1 MPSFFA
7 IYHFGINNPS
17 LIKHS
22 AEPFS
27 FQSDALILHIKTNC
41 TLMRITIA
49 IAIYLL
55 FPIIIVSAF
64 HKWKILQKIGTV
76 ILAYAVG
83 IIMSLT
89 GFVTFEPGTADAATF
104 ESIQKLIM
112 NISVP
117 LAIPLMLFNC
127 DFKLWTRALP
137 KTILALV
144 GGIIAITVAVISGF
158 FIFRSTGVNDI
169 ENVSAM
175 MTGIYTGG
183 TMNFNALGAA
193 LGVDPTTITLVLT
206 FQMLITFPL
215 IMFITGGGYRL
226 FRKILPFPDESTS
239 ISKLNSSIEDHGIE
253 NYGMMLNKKV
263 FPKTMLG
270 LLLSIGFLAVGAGLS
285 LLLYNLGVVGDQE
298 TGTGKLNELVIILT
312 ITTLSIIASFSKK
325 IRELPKT
332 FELGMIFILIF
343 SIAVASQFNPYSI
356 DMSAISL
363 GLFVLYIM
371 LVSVIIHIIFC
382 RFSKINGDLYTVAQ
396 VGLFCS
402 PPFIPP
408 VVGAMGNKK
417 VLISGIVIGLIGYA
431 IGTYMGVGIAYLLK
445 LF

>member
-1 MPSFFA
+1 
-7 IYHFGINNPS
+7 
-17 LIKHS
+17 
-22 AEPFS
+22 
-27 FQSDALILHIKTNC
+27 
-41 TLMRITIA
+41 MRIIIA

-158 FIFRSTGVNDI
+158 FIFRNTGVNDI

-239 ISKLNSSIEDHGIE
+239 ISKLGSNIEDHGIE

>member
-1 MPSFFA
+1 
-7 IYHFGINNPS
+7 
-17 LIKHS
+17 
-22 AEPFS
+22 
-27 FQSDALILHIKTNC
+27 
-41 TLMRITIA
+41 MRIIIA

-158 FIFRSTGVNDI
+158 FIFRNTGVNDI

-226 FRKILPFPDESTS
+226 FRKILPFPDESTTVT
-239 ISKLNSSIEDHGIE
+239 INSNFEDHGIE
-253 NYGMMLNKKV
+253 NYGKMLNKKV

-270 LLLSIGFLAVGAGLS
+270 LLLSIGFLAIGAGLS
-285 LLLYNLGVVGDQE
+285 LLLYNLGIVGDQE

-371 LVSVIIHIIFC
+371 LLSVIIHIIFC
-382 RFSKINGDLYTVAQ
+382 RFSKISGDLYTVAQ

>member
-1 MPSFFA
+1 MTFNHKQYFCMLKQEN
-7 IYHFGINNPS
+7 Y
-17 LIKHS
+17 
-22 AEPFS
+22 
-27 FQSDALILHIKTNC
+27 
-41 TLMRITIA
+41 TLMRIIIA

-144 GGIIAITVAVISGF
+144 GGIIAITVAVVSGF
-158 FIFRSTGVNDI
+158 FIFRNTGVNDI
-169 ENVSAM
+169 SNVSAM

-239 ISKLNSSIEDHGIE
+239 ISKLNSNIEDHGIE
-253 NYGMMLNKKV
+253 NYGKMLNKKV

-270 LLLSIGFLAVGAGLS
+270 LLLSIGFLAIGAGLS
-285 LLLYNLGVVGDQE
+285 LLLYNLGVVGDQA

>member
-1 MPSFFA
+1 
-7 IYHFGINNPS
+7 
-17 LIKHS
+17 
-22 AEPFS
+22 
-27 FQSDALILHIKTNC
+27 
-41 TLMRITIA
+41 MRITIA

-144 GGIIAITVAVISGF
+144 GGIVAITVAVISGF
-158 FIFRSTGVNDI
+158 FIFRNTGVNDI

-239 ISKLNSSIEDHGIE
+239 ITLNSNMEDHGIE

-270 LLLSIGFLAVGAGLS
+270 LLLSIGFLAIGAGLS

-382 RFSKINGDLYTVAQ
+382 RFSKISGDLYTVAQ

>member
-1 MPSFFA
+1 
-7 IYHFGINNPS
+7 
-17 LIKHS
+17 
-22 AEPFS
+22 
-27 FQSDALILHIKTNC
+27 
-41 TLMRITIA
+41 MRIIIA

-158 FIFRSTGVNDI
+158 FIFRNTGVNDI
-169 ENVSAM
+169 TNVSAM

-239 ISKLNSSIEDHGIE
+239 ISKLNSNIEDHGIE
-253 NYGMMLNKKV
+253 NYGKMLDKKV

>member
-1 MPSFFA
+1 
-7 IYHFGINNPS
+7 
-17 LIKHS
+17 
-22 AEPFS
+22 
-27 FQSDALILHIKTNC
+27 
-41 TLMRITIA
+41 MRIIIA
-49 IAIYLL
+49 ISIYLL

-104 ESIQKLIM
+104 ENIQKLIM

-144 GGIIAITVAVISGF
+144 GGIVAIAVAVITGF
-158 FIFRSTGVNDI
+158 FIFRNTGVNDI

-226 FRKILPFPDESTS
+226 FRKILPFPDESTT
-239 ISKLNSSIEDHGIE
+239 ITINSNIEDHGIE

-270 LLLSIGFLAVGAGLS
+270 LLLSIGFLAIGAGLS

-371 LVSVIIHIIFC
+371 LISVIIHIIFC

-431 IGTYMGVGIAYLLK
+431 IGTYMGVGIAYMLK

>member
-1 MPSFFA
+1 
-7 IYHFGINNPS
+7 
-17 LIKHS
+17 
-22 AEPFS
+22 
-27 FQSDALILHIKTNC
+27 
-41 TLMRITIA
+41 MRIIIA

-158 FIFRSTGVNDI
+158 FIFRNTGVNDI
-169 ENVSAM
+169 TNVSAM

-239 ISKLNSSIEDHGIE
+239 ISKLGSNIEDHGIE
-253 NYGMMLNKKV
+253 NYGKMLNKKV

-285 LLLYNLGVVGDQE
+285 LLFYNLGIVGDQE

-382 RFSKINGDLYTVAQ
+382 RFTKINGDLYTVAQ

>member
-1 MPSFFA
+1 
-7 IYHFGINNPS
+7 
-17 LIKHS
+17 
-22 AEPFS
+22 
-27 FQSDALILHIKTNC
+27 
-41 TLMRITIA
+41 MRIIIA

-158 FIFRSTGVNDI
+158 FIFRNTGVNDI

-239 ISKLNSSIEDHGIE
+239 ISKLGSNIEDHGIE
-253 NYGMMLNKKV
+253 NYGKMLDKKV

-285 LLLYNLGVVGDQE
+285 LLFYNLGIVGDQE

>member
-1 MPSFFA
+1 
-7 IYHFGINNPS
+7 
-17 LIKHS
+17 
-22 AEPFS
+22 
-27 FQSDALILHIKTNC
+27 
-41 TLMRITIA
+41 MRIIIA

-158 FIFRSTGVNDI
+158 FIFRNTGVNDI
-169 ENVSAM
+169 ANVSAM

-239 ISKLNSSIEDHGIE
+239 ISKLGSNIEDHGIE

-285 LLLYNLGVVGDQE
+285 LLFYNLGIVGDQE

>member
-1 MPSFFA
+1 
-7 IYHFGINNPS
+7 
-17 LIKHS
+17 
-22 AEPFS
+22 
-27 FQSDALILHIKTNC
+27 
-41 TLMRITIA
+41 MRIIIA

-104 ESIQKLIM
+104 ESIQKMIM

-158 FIFRSTGVNDI
+158 FIFRNSGVNDI

-239 ISKLNSSIEDHGIE
+239 ISKLGSNIEDHGIE

-285 LLLYNLGVVGDQE
+285 LLFYNLGIVGDQE

>member
-1 MPSFFA
+1 
-7 IYHFGINNPS
+7 
-17 LIKHS
+17 
-22 AEPFS
+22 
-27 FQSDALILHIKTNC
+27 
-41 TLMRITIA
+41 MRIIIA
-49 IAIYLL
+49 TAIYLL

-89 GFVTFEPGTADAATF
+89 GFVTFEAGTADAETF
-104 ESIQKLIM
+104 ASIQKMIM

-117 LAIPLMLFNC
+117 IAIPLMLFNC

-144 GGIIAITVAVISGF
+144 GGIIAIIVAVVSGF
-158 FIFRSTGVNDI
+158 FIFRNTGVNDI

-183 TMNFNALGAA
+183 TMNFNALGTA

-239 ISKLNSSIEDHGIE
+239 ISKLNSNMEDHGIE
-253 NYGMMLNKKV
+253 NYGKMLNKKV

-285 LLLYNLGVVGDQE
+285 LLLYKLGIVGDQKTE
-298 TGTGKLNELVIILT
+298 TGKLNELVIILT

-356 DMSAISL
+356 DMSALWL
-363 GLFVLYIM
+363 GVFVLYIM

-382 RFSKINGDLYTVAQ
+382 RFTKINGDLYTVAQ

>member
-1 MPSFFA
+1 
-7 IYHFGINNPS
+7 
-17 LIKHS
+17 
-22 AEPFS
+22 
-27 FQSDALILHIKTNC
+27 
-41 TLMRITIA
+41 MRIIIA

-158 FIFRSTGVNDI
+158 FIFRNTGVNDI

-239 ISKLNSSIEDHGIE
+239 ITLNSNMEDHGIE

-382 RFSKINGDLYTVAQ
+382 RFSKISGDLYTVAQ

>member
-1 MPSFFA
+1 
-7 IYHFGINNPS
+7 
-17 LIKHS
+17 
-22 AEPFS
+22 
-27 FQSDALILHIKTNC
+27 
-41 TLMRITIA
+41 MRITIA

-144 GGIIAITVAVISGF
+144 GGIVAITVAVISGF
-158 FIFRSTGVNDI
+158 FIFRNTGVNDI

-239 ISKLNSSIEDHGIE
+239 ISKLGSNIEDHGIE

-285 LLLYNLGVVGDQE
+285 LLFYNIGIVGDQE